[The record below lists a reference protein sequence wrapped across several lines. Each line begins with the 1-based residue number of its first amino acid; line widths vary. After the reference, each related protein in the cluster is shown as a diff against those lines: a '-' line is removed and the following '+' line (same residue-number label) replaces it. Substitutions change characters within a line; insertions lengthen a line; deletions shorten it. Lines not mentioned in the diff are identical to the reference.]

1 MQLNVN
7 VRFSGSVTIVHES
20 PQGTSPWAT
29 LDDINALGESIVSQ
43 LSDKIAAASTATDA
57 AISRVQSDVTDL
69 QAKVAELQAIVDA
82 GGASQ
87 ADLDA
92 LDALKSK
99 LDGLDPVSPVT
110 LPPDQGGG
118 TTTTI

>member
-1 MQLNVN
+1 MQLHISV
-7 VRFSGSVTIVHES
+7 SGTIKIVHEL